1 VARSS
6 RSSGERTEGAAE
18 GYISAGA
25 HAPAMDGGA
34 SKRYLAEF
42 VGTFGLLLFGGGTAV
57 FTLAPGAFDPLARV
71 AVISLAF
78 GFVLAALAYLFGD
91 LSGAHFNPAVTVSM
105 AVAKRLSWRDVL
117 PYVLAQLLGAIVG
130 IAVVAGIAEG
140 NSGAY
145 SAAQSAALAS
155 QCYAWSGAPAGC
167 AFSLGSVFLL
177 ELALA
182 FVFVLVILRVT
193 HTESS
198 AKNLAPL
205 AIGLT
210 LLVGNLVAIPIDG
223 ASMNP
228 VRSFAPALL
237 SAGWSG
243 AQWAIQESWVFWV
256 APILGGI
263 FAALVDRL
271 FRAPT
276 RAVPPAPGPST

>member
-1 VARSS
+1 
-6 RSSGERTEGAAE
+6 
-18 GYISAGA
+18 
-25 HAPAMDGGA
+25 MDGGA

-57 FTLAPGAFDPLARV
+57 FTLGPGSGGFDPLARV

-105 AVAKRLSWRDVL
+105 AVAKRLSWREVL
-117 PYVLAQLLGAIVG
+117 PYVVAQLLGAIVG
-130 IAVVAGIAEG
+130 IAVVAGIAYG
-140 NSGAY
+140 NPGAY

-155 QCYAWSGAPAGC
+155 QCYAWSGTAPAGC

-193 HTESS
+193 RTDSS

-237 SAGWSG
+237 SAGWSS
-243 AQWAIQESWVFWV
+243 AQWAIQESWLFWL

-271 FRAPT
+271 FSAPT
-276 RAVPPAPGPST
+276 RSVPPAPGPST